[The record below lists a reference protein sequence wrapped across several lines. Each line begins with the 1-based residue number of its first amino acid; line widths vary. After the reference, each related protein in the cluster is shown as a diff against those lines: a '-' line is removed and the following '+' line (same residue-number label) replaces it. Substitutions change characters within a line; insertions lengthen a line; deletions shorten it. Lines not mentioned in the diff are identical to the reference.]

1 MEKASK
7 AAPKAKKTEKVTEI
21 VQESAPKTLLV
32 IRIRGAP
39 HMNYKIEDTL
49 KMLRLHHVN
58 HAVLL
63 QNDKTI
69 AGMLNRARDYIAFG
83 EVDAGT
89 VLKILRSRALLVG
102 SKPLTEEHVK
112 NKTEFKTIEELANA
126 IAEGKIK
133 VKDVFN
139 LKPVFRFG
147 PPKGGFRGSIK
158 KAFNSGGPLGYVG
171 PYINSLANQMI

>member
-1 MEKASK
+1 MV
-7 AAPKAKKTEKVTEI
+7 KAKKAETVTEV
-21 VQESAPKTLLV
+21 VQDSTPKTMLV

-39 HMNYKIEDTL
+39 HCNYKIEDTM

-69 AGMLNRARDYIAFG
+69 AGMLNRVKDYVAFG
-83 EVDAGT
+83 EVDEKT
-89 VLKILRSRALLVG
+89 VLKILRTRALLVG
-102 SKPLTEEHVK
+102 NKPLTEEHLV
-112 NKTEFKTIEELANA
+112 NKTEFKTYEELAKA
-126 IAEGKIK
+126 VAESKLK
-133 VKDVFN
+133 VKDIYN

-171 PYINSLANQMI
+171 AYINSLANKMI